1 MSAAIDMIG
10 SALTLGDQWTRKDG
24 TRPPRVQTGPNT
36 REYRHAS
43 RIRGATISGENNHA
57 RKYGGFV
64 RVIENRTMGDD
75 YAGVVCFDERDCRR
89 ARRMGLHVEQF
100 PAGVLPDGVRIYA

>member
-1 MSAAIDMIG
+1 MSAVIDMIG
-10 SALTLGDQWTRKDG
+10 SALTLGDQWTDIKG
-24 TRPPRVQTGPNT
+24 KRPGPNT
-36 REYRHAS
+36 REYRQAS

-75 YAGVVCFDERDCRR
+75 YSGVVCFNERDCRR
-89 ARRMGLHVEQF
+89 ARRMGLHVEPF